1 MPAIDQ
7 FLILREGT
15 PTLDSIDEIA
25 SQSWT
30 AHSSNR
36 ASSRTTHIL
45 TPDMRVLQTLLEHA
59 RVRPTARSLEL
70 LLQYLESISLR
81 HPFEETRFLRDLQRQ
96 LVGSTDTYEPL
107 VAKLQRATSLIIRCL
122 FYSRYA

>member
-1 MPAIDQ
+1 M
-7 FLILREGT
+7 RS
-15 PTLDSIDEIA
+15 SIWI
-25 SQSWT
+25 
-30 AHSSNR
+30 
-36 ASSRTTHIL
+36 
-45 TPDMRVLQTLLEHA
+45 
-59 RVRPTARSLEL
+59 EL

>member
-30 AHSSNR
+30 AHRSNR

-81 HPFEETRFLRDLQRQ
+81 HPFEEL
-96 LVGSTDTYEPL
+96 
-107 VAKLQRATSLIIRCL
+107 CL
-122 FYSRYA
+122 NNP